1 MNLGFRKFEWSFVLA
16 NINRPMLGADFF
28 CSNHLLIDVCTQH
41 IIDAKKYENIPVWRD
56 PAPAPC
62 LNTCTSN
69 SEFAD
74 VLKEFPSV
82 TRPQFSSTD
91 VKHGVEH
98 CILTSGPPLHAK
110 ARRLSP
116 EKLAIA
122 RRRWRNLELSAAPPA
137 HGHHHSTW
145 WRNRPLALGAHAE
158 TTDV

>member
-1 MNLGFRKFEWSFVLA
+1 
-16 NINRPMLGADFF
+16 MLGADFF
-28 CSNHLLIDVCTQH
+28 CSNHFLIDVCTQH
-41 IIDAKKYENIPVWRD
+41 IIDAKTYENIPVWRD

-82 TRPQFSSTD
+82 TLPQFSSTD

-98 CILTSGPPLHAK
+98 CILTSGHPLHAK
-110 ARRLSP
+110 PRRLSP

-122 RRRWRNLELSAAPPA
+122 RREFADMEKLGIVRHSPA

-145 WRNRPLALGAHAE
+145 WRNRPQALGAHAE
-158 TTDV
+158 ITDVWTRP